1 MNAKNLSRRLAKVAS
16 YVQQDAIL
24 ADIGSDHAYLPCW
37 LVQNGTI
44 RKAVAGEVVRGPFE
58 SASRTVEKE
67 GLADRITVRF
77 ADGLLA
83 IEPDDGVTVITIA
96 GMGGT
101 LIASIL
107 AAAPDRLEGVTR
119 LILQPNLHA
128 KAIRE
133 WAVGN
138 GWKVTEEAILKED
151 RKLYEVLVLERGM
164 VRYSEE
170 ELLMGPFLMKEPAA
184 AFREKWEGELTE
196 LTRVCA
202 ALDASAKTDESIEK
216 RRQLGETKQLIERV
230 LQQ

>member
-1 MNAKNLSRRLAKVAS
+1 MNAKNLSDRLAQVAS
-16 YVQQDAIL
+16 YVEQDSVL

-37 LVQNGTI
+37 LVQNGRI
-44 RKAVAGEVVRGPFE
+44 QKAVAGEVVKGPFE
-58 SASRTVEKE
+58 SARRTVEKE

-83 IEPDDGVTVITIA
+83 VEPEDGVSVISIA

-128 KAIRE
+128 KAIRL
-133 WAVGN
+133 WGAGN
-138 GWKVTEEAILKED
+138 GWLVKEEAILKED
-151 RKLYEVLVLERGM
+151 RKLYEVLVLERGEA
-164 VRYSEE
+164 RYSEE
-170 ELLMGPFLMKEPAA
+170 ELLMGPILMKEKTD
-184 AFREKWEGELTE
+184 AFREKWEGELRE
-196 LTRVCA
+196 LTRVCT
-202 ALDASAKTDESIEK
+202 ALDASTPTEETLEK
-216 RRQLGETKQLIERV
+216 RRQLEETKQLIERV